1 VRQGRRRP
9 TPSASSPD
17 SADSPSRSGSEPADA
32 ESDELSERLCLT
44 LEEDCARE
52 RLDVLV
58 ARLADVSRAQARR
71 WIEAGHVTVD
81 ARPGKPGQRPAP
93 GAIVEARPPA
103 PEPASVRPEAI
114 ELDVVYEDD
123 DLIVVN
129 KAAHMVVHPAPGHS
143 SGTLVNA
150 LLHHCGDLSG
160 VGGVLRPGIVHR
172 LDKGTSGIMVVAKG
186 DRAHGALARQFQDH
200 SIERVYLAFVRGV
213 PGLDAGSID
222 RPVGRHPTDRK
233 RMSVR
238 TTSGRSA
245 LTRWEMIQRFPAS
258 GASQFAIRPQTGRT
272 HQIRVHLASA
282 GMPLVGD
289 PVYGRGR
296 AQHRGPGGIKLDR
309 PALHAAVLGFLHP
322 TRDQSLRFEVPLP
335 TDLARL
341 LAALEARERAA

>member
-1 VRQGRRRP
+1 MRQGRRHP

-17 SADSPSRSGSEPADA
+17 SVDSPSRSGSEPADA
-32 ESDELSERLCLT
+32 EGEESGERLCFT
-44 LEEDCARE
+44 LDEESSGE

-58 ARLADVSRAQARR
+58 ARLTDAPRAQARR
-71 WIEAGHVTVD
+71 WIEAGRVTVD
-81 ARPGKPGQRPAP
+81 ARPAKPGQRPAP
-93 GAIVEARPPA
+93 GAIIEARPPE

-114 ELDVVYEDD
+114 DLDVVYEDD

-150 LLHHCGDLSG
+150 LLHHCGDLAG

-172 LDKGTSGIMVVAKG
+172 LDKGTSGVMVVAKG

-213 PGLDAGSID
+213 PGLDGGSID
-222 RPVGRHPTDRK
+222 RPIGRHPTDRK

-238 TTSGRSA
+238 TTSGRPA
-245 LTRWEMIQRFPAS
+245 VTAWEMLQRFPAS
-258 GASQFAIRPQTGRT
+258 GVSQFAIRPQTGRT

-282 GMPLVGD
+282 GMPVVGD
-289 PVYGRGR
+289 EVYGRRRARGR
-296 AQHRGPGGIKLDR
+296 DPAGIKLDR
-309 PALHAAVLGFLHP
+309 PALHAAALGFIHP
-322 TRDQSLRFEVPLP
+322 TRNQSLRFEVPLP
-335 TDLARL
+335 ADLARL
-341 LAALEARERAA
+341 LGVLEARE

>member
-1 VRQGRRRP
+1 ML
-9 TPSASSPD
+9 A
-17 SADSPSRSGSEPADA
+17 AI
-32 ESDELSERLCLT
+32 RLY
-44 LEEDCARE
+44 EMEA
-52 RLDVLV
+52 LD
-58 ARLADVSRAQARR
+58 R
-71 WIEAGHVTVD
+71 
-81 ARPGKPGQRPAP
+81 
-93 GAIVEARPPA
+93 VEARV
-103 PEPASVRPEAI
+103 PEPTIAEARPEAI
-114 ELDVVYEDD
+114 PIDIVYSDADLVVVD
-123 DLIVVN
+123 
-129 KAAHMVVHPAPGHS
+129 KAAGMVVHPSPVHE

-245 LTRWEMIQRFPAS
+245 LTRLEMIQRFPAS